1 MIMKTTL
8 YHIQNVFQRSML
20 CLLMLCLA
28 MPVLAQEDVTATDG
42 DEDENTEEVKRP
54 VRKVEQE
61 KYELMTVK
69 GTIFDLA
76 TKTPLAGIQLQT
88 LANKRYAAMT
98 DEDGSFEI
106 KVPVFATSLYVY
118 APEFLAQQVAI
129 GQNDKPLAIYMM
141 ADKYAPMYAD
151 GTQITAARSFTSE
164 RDNNPVIDTE
174 IGDRLGGDLHSTQ
187 RSAAPAIGNAFFI
200 RGLNSLNANSLPLVL
215 IDGVEQDMQY
225 FRPSLHNG
233 QFNNMLANLMPA
245 DVEKVTVL
253 KNATALYGAR
263 GGNGVIL
270 IETKRGRSMAT
281 RIDANVSVG
290 LNLIPRLP
298 TVMDATQYR
307 NYATE
312 LLGTIES
319 WRDVTPEFNFMNDDP
334 ARSFYQTYHNDYNWK
349 DDVYRNALTQNY
361 SINVQG
367 GDNVGMYNLSV
378 GYVSANSTAK
388 ENDFSRMNVRFN
400 TDIYILPTLSTKFNI
415 SIARTN
421 NSVFDDGALENLSS
435 ATSTSP
441 TFLSLIKSPLT
452 TPYQYNALVQG
463 FTDLLSPADKLFYD
477 TKEENELVK
486 GSSLANPVAILSVA
500 EGLNKNR
507 AENTYFQAMVE
518 PTLELGKYFTVTEQF
533 SYLLNRNA
541 QRYTRPYEGV
551 PAFQINNL
559 GTVTS
564 RFGTLFT
571 NENNVLSNTHV
582 DFKRIF
588 GSHDVKA
595 YAGFRYNYFS
605 FDADQMTTDY
615 KGTTNDKNPHIS
627 ADPNDGF
634 FYVDGANDKWKQMQW
649 YANVDYNYQNRYF
662 VTLSMLAEAN
672 SRFGAEADGLKLFG
686 TVWGLFPSVQAGW
699 VLTNE
704 KWFPKNLGIDYLRLN
719 AGYDISGN
727 DDISNYAARTSYNL
741 VRYSQL
747 LPGFQLTNIGNDKV
761 KWETTHKLNLGLQA
775 NLLHNRVAVGFDYF
789 LHRTK
794 DLLTLK
800 SFPSPIGGI
809 NRYWSNDGELQNEGF
824 EANISFKPVVTKN
837 WHVEVGATV
846 GHYVNKV
853 KQLADGD
860 YTSSVYGTDNII
872 TQVGAPVAQFYG
884 YKTLGVFID
893 DQAASE
899 ANNGDYLYMKNA
911 AGNDLAFKA
920 GDIHFVDVNED
931 GYINEADR
939 VVIGN
944 PNPDIYGHFFA
955 NINWKHFTLSMNW
968 NYSLGN
974 DVFNYQRM
982 LLNSGSSFWNQQVA
996 VTNHWRYE
1004 GQQTDMPRLNYGDPM
1019 GNNRF
1024 SDRWIED
1031 GSYLRLKT
1039 LRLTYQ
1045 LPLSLSWLQG
1055 LSVWAEA
1062 TNLLTLTHYL
1072 GSDPE
1077 FSVSNNVMYQGIDA
1091 GMLSQGRAFTLGMKV
1106 NL

>member
-8 YHIQNVFQRSML
+8 YHIQKVFLRNMS

-54 VRKVEQE
+54 TRKVEQE

-69 GTIFDLA
+69 GTVFDLA

-106 KVPVFATSLYVY
+106 KVPVFATSLYVH

-141 ADKYAPMYAD
+141 ADRFAPMYED
-151 GTQITAARSFTSE
+151 GTNITAMRSFTAE
-164 RDNNPVIDTE
+164 HDNNPVIDTE
-174 IGDRLGGDLHSTQ
+174 IGDRLSGDLYSSQ

-200 RGLNSLNANSLPLVL
+200 RGINSLNANSMPLVL

-225 FRPSLHNG
+225 FRASLHNG

-290 LNLIPRLP
+290 LNLIPKLP

-312 LLGTIES
+312 LLGTMDS
-319 WRDVTPEFNFMNDDP
+319 WRSVTPEFNFMNDDP

-349 DDVYRNALTQNY
+349 DDVYRNAMTQNY

-378 GYVSANSTAK
+378 GYVSAKSTAK

-400 TDIYILPTLSTKFNI
+400 TDIFILPTLSTKFNI

-421 NSVFDDGALENLSS
+421 NSVFDDGVLENLSS
-435 ATSTSP
+435 APITSP

-477 TKEENELVK
+477 TKETNELVI

-518 PTLELGKYFTVTEQF
+518 PTYELSKYLTVTEQF

-541 QRYTRPYEGV
+541 QRYTRPNEGV
-551 PAFQINNL
+551 PAFQIANL
-559 GTVTS
+559 GTVYN
-564 RFGTLFT
+564 RFASQFT

-605 FDADQMTTDY
+605 FDADQMITDY
-615 KGTTNDKNPHIS
+615 NAPSSDKNPHH
-627 ADPNDGF
+627 DPSGGY

-649 YANVDYNYQNRYF
+649 YVNADYSYQNRYF
-662 VTLSMLAEAN
+662 LTLSMLAEAN

-719 AGYDISGN
+719 VGYDISGN

-741 VRYSQL
+741 VKYSL
-747 LPGFQLTNIGNDKV
+747 YLPGFQLTNIGNDKV
-761 KWETTHKLNLGLQA
+761 KWETTHKLNVGLQA
-775 NLLHNRVAVGFDYF
+775 NLLHNRVAVGFDYY

-824 EANISFKPVVTKN
+824 EANISFKPVVTKD
-837 WHVEVGATV
+837 WRVEVGATV

-884 YKTLGVFID
+884 YQTKGVFAD
-893 DQAASE
+893 DEAARQ
-899 ANNGDYLYMKNA
+899 ANNGDYLYMKDA
-911 AGNDLAFKA
+911 SGNDLAFKA
-920 GDIHFVDVNED
+920 GDIHFVDVNGD
-931 GYINEADR
+931 GYISEADR

-955 NINWKHFTLSMNW
+955 NVNWKHFTLSMNW

-982 LLNSGSSFWNQQVA
+982 LLNSGSNFWNQQVA

-1045 LPLSLSWLQG
+1045 IPLSLSWLQG
-1055 LSVWAEA
+1055 LSVWGEA
-1062 TNLLTLTHYL
+1062 TNLLTLTRYL

-1091 GMLSQGRAFTLGMKV
+1091 GMLSQGRAFTFGMKV